1 MIYKPEAYF
10 KDIFSINYNLLKKK
24 GIKCLLI
31 DLDNTIARVD
41 EKYPEDKI
49 ITLINKL
56 KKDFKV
62 IIFSNAIT
70 PRVNRFK
77 KNLDLDAI
85 PIACKPFS
93 FSYKKVLKK
102 YNYKEKEIAAIG
114 DQIYTDI
121 KGANKMNITSILIDP
136 ISSKESLI
144 TKINRYKENK
154 LIRNKKIII
163 RGEYYE

>member
-1 MIYKPEAYF
+1 MIYKPNAYF
-10 KDIFSINYNLLKKK
+10 KDIFSINYNQLKNN

-31 DLDNTIARVD
+31 DIDNTIARVD

-49 ITLINKL
+49 VSLIKKL
-56 KKDFKV
+56 NKDFKV

-70 PRVNRFK
+70 PRVNKFK
-77 KNLDLDAI
+77 KKLSTDAI
-85 PIACKPFS
+85 PFACKPFS
-93 FSYKKVLKK
+93 FSYKRVLKK
-102 YNYKEKEIAAIG
+102 YNYQEKEIAAIG

-121 KGANKMNITSILIDP
+121 KGANKMNIKSILINP